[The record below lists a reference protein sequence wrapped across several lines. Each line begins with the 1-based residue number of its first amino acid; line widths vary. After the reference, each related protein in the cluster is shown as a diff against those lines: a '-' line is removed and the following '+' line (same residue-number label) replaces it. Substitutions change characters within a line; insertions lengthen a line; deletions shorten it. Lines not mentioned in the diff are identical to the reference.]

1 MNFTDNFKTSSNRMH
16 RVLFNNSKAMQDLL
30 FQPIFHS
37 YNLLT
42 DLNKMLIN
50 LKMQHFLQKKR

>member
-1 MNFTDNFKTSSNRMH
+1 MH

-37 YNLLT
+37 YNLLI
-42 DLNKMLIN
+42 DLNKMQIN